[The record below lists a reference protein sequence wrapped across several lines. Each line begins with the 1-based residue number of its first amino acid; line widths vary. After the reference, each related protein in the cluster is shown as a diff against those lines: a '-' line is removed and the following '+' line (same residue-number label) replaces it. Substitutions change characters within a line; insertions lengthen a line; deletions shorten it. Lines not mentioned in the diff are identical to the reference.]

1 MQDHAGLMAKP
12 LPELGGVPVSAGPAR
27 VRLTRQQLLRRL
39 ARLGVVLCPG
49 EAEPVRVLSP
59 GGATAVVRPGRWAA
73 AEVDVLLAE
82 LGLSASDF
90 QDTR

>member
-1 MQDHAGLMAKP
+1 MQDHARLMAEP
-12 LPELGGVPVSAGPAR
+12 LPELVGVPASGGPAR
-27 VRLTRQQLLRRL
+27 VLLTRQQLLRRL

-49 EAEPVRVLSP
+49 DVDPVRVRSP
-59 GGATAVVRPGRWAA
+59 GGVTAVVRPGRWSA
-73 AEVDVLLAE
+73 AEVGVLLTE